1 MHELMKFL
9 MRVNQKVRLLAGKVG
24 KAVIEQ
30 FRKSVPYWVRQRRIA
45 YMLYKGIKRDNI
57 YIKASALTFY
67 SILSVIP
74 IVALAFGIAKGFGL
88 HDELRAQIIMQFHNQ
103 EQVMNWIL
111 DFANK
116 TLEQTSGG
124 WLAGIGVAFLF
135 STVGQLLRYVEST
148 FNSIWRVDET
158 RVWYRQITDY
168 LAVIIMVPTL
178 FVASSSVTVLATT
191 RLNDILSQSDMLEG
205 LKPVVSFLV
214 QLIPFILLC
223 AVSTMAFL
231 AMPNTRVK
239 VRSALFSGLLT
250 GIALQVLQIVYV
262 ESQMGITKL
271 GTLYGSFA
279 AIPLLMVWIQMS
291 WVVVLIGAQLSYY
304 LQNITRYEFEFEVQ
318 TVSPKQK
325 KRLSLLVMH
334 SLIEEFVK
342 GLKPRA
348 PEEISLELSLPAR
361 TVHDCLDL
369 LHEASLVTEVWSDEE
384 ERYVYQPATDV
395 NRMTLSFVLDQI
407 ESSGS
412 IHKIVINNADYRKID
427 TALTKF
433 ENLTA
438 SSEINVLLRDI

>member
-334 SLIEEFVK
+334 SLIEDFVK

>member
-1 MHELMKFL
+1 MKFL

>member
-1 MHELMKFL
+1 MNFMV
-9 MRVNQKVRLLAGKVG
+9 RVISKVRQQAGKG
-24 KAVIEQ
+24 ARAVAGQ
-30 FRKSVPYWVRQRRIA
+30 LRRSAPYWARQRRII
-45 YMLYKGIKRDNI
+45 YLLYKGIKRDNI

-135 STVGQLLRYVEST
+135 STVGQLLRYVENT

-168 LAVIIMVPTL
+168 LAVIIMVPAL
-178 FVASSSVTVLATT
+178 FIGSSSATVLATT

-223 AVSTMAFL
+223 TLSTAAFL

-239 VRSALFSGLLT
+239 VRSALFAGMVA
-250 GIALQVLQIVYV
+250 GIALQVLQILYV
-262 ESQMGITKL
+262 ESQMGITRL
-271 GTLYGSFA
+271 GALYGSFA
-279 AIPLLMVWIQMS
+279 AVPLLMVWIQMS
-291 WVVVLIGAQLSYY
+291 WVVVLMGAQLSYY

-325 KRLSLLVMH
+325 KRLALLVMH
-334 SLIEEFVK
+334 SLISDFVA
-342 GLKPRA
+342 GAKPRA
-348 PEEISLELSLPAR
+348 PEEISMELSLPVR
-361 TVHDCLDL
+361 TVHDCLDM
-369 LHEASLVTEVWSDEE
+369 LHDASMVTEVWNDED
-384 ERYVYQPATDV
+384 ERYVYQPATDI
-395 NRMTLSFVLDQI
+395 NRMTLSFVLDKI

-412 IHKIVINNADYRKID
+412 LHRVVINNADYRKID

-433 ENLTA
+433 EKLVD
-438 SSEINVLLRDI
+438 SSEVNILLRDI